1 MYIKNGKG
9 YRIAFDY
16 EKLHEFFNRNNFLEV
31 ENYEPPVVVFDG
43 YEYTILF
50 KSKEGLFKHLTLSTP
65 EISKDENIER
75 VVSFIENEIFKKCE
89 L

>member
-1 MYIKNGKG
+1 MILKSSKGGLFINLDDSSEFCESQFIQLANEETAMYIKNGKG

-43 YEYTILF
+43 Y
-50 KSKEGLFKHLTLSTP
+50 
-65 EISKDENIER
+65 
-75 VVSFIENEIFKKCE
+75 
-89 L
+89 